1 MKSLSQILLSSLIVV
16 AVTSSVFAGIG
27 SIGWIGEP
35 GTTHQEWS
43 FDDASIPA
51 YPDVVGFHNPYETEY
66 KKVQA
71 MITGDPTVSWEHFD
85 NYNGRSGVWHA
96 DSLEARMHIPNAP
109 DENMYKDV
117 VVQAIFQGNL
127 EQPTVTATANSIQPE
142 AQNIYN
148 LEDGWKRLEAV
159 WRIMPNPSE
168 EWVCIGFEG
177 TGGSIDYVSVDTIC
191 IPEPATLAM
200 LSLGGLALLRRR
212 K

>member
-1 MKSLSQILLSSLIVV
+1 
-16 AVTSSVFAGIG
+16 
-27 SIGWIGEP
+27 
-35 GTTHQEWS
+35 
-43 FDDASIPA
+43 
-51 YPDVVGFHNPYETEY
+51 
-66 KKVQA
+66 
-71 MITGDPTVSWEHFD
+71 
-85 NYNGRSGVWHA
+85 
-96 DSLEARMHIPNAP
+96 MHIPNAP
-109 DENMYKDV
+109 GENMYKDV

-127 EQPTVTATANSIQPE
+127 EQPTVTAAANSIQPE
-142 AQNIYN
+142 AQNVYN